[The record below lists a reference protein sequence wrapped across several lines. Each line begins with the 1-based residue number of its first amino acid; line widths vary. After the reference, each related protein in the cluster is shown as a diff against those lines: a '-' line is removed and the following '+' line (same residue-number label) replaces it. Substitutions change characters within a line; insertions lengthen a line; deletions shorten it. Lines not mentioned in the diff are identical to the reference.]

1 LQTERSVLICI
12 EKITMVKNP
21 ADTKLTI
28 LKVALQLFME
38 NGYKGTSYQ
47 DLIKKTGL
55 SKGAIYHHF
64 KSKEDI
70 LISVFELMYAAS
82 NETAVFEPESIV
94 KDEQSFIKLYIDI
107 KKAQLKGFKKFLGVK
122 KLNFNKFLFFFEA
135 INENNK
141 LKLFGTEA
149 LKHEIKFV
157 EKCFICLKKHGK
169 LPKDKPPALLAESL
183 HYMIE
188 GAGTLKYFTEN
199 VEEEEDWIKMYDKSL
214 KGFFKIIK

>member
-1 LQTERSVLICI
+1 MRKASI
-12 EKITMVKNP
+12 
-21 ADTKLTI
+21 DTREYI
-28 LKVALQLFME
+28 LKTALHLFMA

-47 DLIKKTGL
+47 DLVKKTGL

-70 LISVFELMYAAS
+70 LVSVFEFMYAAS
-82 NETAVFEPESIV
+82 NETAIFEPASIV
-94 KDEQSFIKLYIDI
+94 KDEPSFIKLYIDI
-107 KKAQLKGFKKFLGVK
+107 KKAQIKGFKEFLGVK

-157 EKCFICLKKHGK
+157 EKCFICLKKQGK
-169 LPKDKPPALLAESL
+169 LPKGKSPALLAESL

-199 VEEEEDWIKMYDKSL
+199 VEEEEDWIKMYEKSL
-214 KGFFKIIK
+214 KDFFKIIK